1 MTRTYSQ
8 YSRSLRRIKMV
19 KAIKMQILI
28 RIAAMLE
35 ETSTIEDAR
44 RKMAWVITEADEN
57 RDDLTN

>member
-1 MTRTYSQ
+1 
-8 YSRSLRRIKMV
+8 MV